1 MSKPVKCGTCD
12 EDCEW
17 VCGLCERKQCDDC
30 RSGCCCES
38 CETHICCLGECDAF
52 LIDYGRKGLTYCL
65 NCLKVKPPPKTE
77 EDDDD
82 VCEECGDDCEGT
94 GRITECD
101 QALLLCHTCFEAAEK
116 EESVA

>member
-65 NCLKVKPPPKTE
+65 NCLEVKPPPKPE
-77 EDDDD
+77 ED
-82 VCEECGDDCEGT
+82 EEME
-94 GRITECD
+94 
-101 QALLLCHTCFEAAEK
+101 EK
-116 EESVA
+116 EEDEDWDNWDMSCGCCACRPCKDAKREHCECPC

>member
-1 MSKPVKCGTCD
+1 MCDKCNTEHEGNWCP
-12 EDCEW
+12 E
-17 VCGLCERKQCDDC
+17 
-30 RSGCCCES
+30 
-38 CETHICCLGECDAF
+38 A
-52 LIDYGRKGLTYCL
+52 
-65 NCLKVKPPPKTE
+65 E